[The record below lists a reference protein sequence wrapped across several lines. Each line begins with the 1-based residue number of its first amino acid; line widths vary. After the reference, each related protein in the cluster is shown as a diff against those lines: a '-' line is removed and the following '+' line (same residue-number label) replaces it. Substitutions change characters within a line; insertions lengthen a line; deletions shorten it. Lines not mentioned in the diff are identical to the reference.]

1 MDGLKRLRQFAG
13 GDLKLWATVAILRA
27 KFLRGDEQL
36 LLRSALENPVVIRVT
51 LDPLAG
57 DECIGCSKVE
67 RVEANRNLLAL
78 KLGIVHGVT
87 PVENVIDLNA
97 SPRRHQRS
105 PLGGAGYGRDHEV
118 AIVGN

>member
-1 MDGLKRLRQFAG
+1 MDRLKRLRQFPAG
-13 GDLKLWATVAILRA
+13 NLKLQPATAILRA

-57 DECIGCSKVE
+57 DECIGCSKIE

-78 KLGIVHGVT
+78 NLGIVHGVT
-87 PVENVIDLNA
+87 PVENVIDLDA
-97 SPRRHQRS
+97 SPRRHQRQS
-105 PLGGAGYGRDHEV
+105 PWGCWVRSRS
-118 AIVGN
+118 

>member
-27 KFLRGDEQL
+27 KFLRGDEKL

-57 DECIGCSKVE
+57 DERIGCSKVE
-67 RVEANRNLLAL
+67 GVEANRNLLAL
-78 KLGIVHGVT
+78 NLGIVHGVA
-87 PVENVIDLNA
+87 PVENVIDFDA
-97 SPRRHQRS
+97 SPWRHRRGAF
-105 PLGGAGYGRDHEV
+105 GGAG
-118 AIVGN
+118 